1 MKRKTLGYIF
11 LALFIF
17 VTLYIFYNSF
27 QDATE
32 SSSQSSGIVDIIE
45 KILRA
50 VKPEIETD
58 RHFITHVV
66 RKIAHFA
73 EFFVQGV
80 LFGAVIY
87 IFSNKYNVINIL
99 FTGLLTACCDEF
111 IQLSSEGR
119 SAQITD
125 VFVDFSGCIM
135 AAVLYSL
142 FYYWQFKKNK
152 L

>member
-17 VTLYIFYNSF
+17 VTLYIFHNSF
-27 QDATE
+27 QNATE
-32 SSSQSSGIVDIIE
+32 SSSQSSRIVDIAE
-45 KILRA
+45 KIIKA
-50 VKPEIETD
+50 FKPDKEID
-58 RHFITHVV
+58 RYYITYFI
-66 RKIAHFA
+66 RKTAHFA
-73 EFFVQGV
+73 EFFIQGV
-80 LFGAVIY
+80 LFSAVIY

-111 IQLSSEGR
+111 IQLSSDGR

-125 VFVDFSGCIM
+125 VFVDFSGCIA

-142 FYYWQFKKNK
+142 FYYFTMRKNK